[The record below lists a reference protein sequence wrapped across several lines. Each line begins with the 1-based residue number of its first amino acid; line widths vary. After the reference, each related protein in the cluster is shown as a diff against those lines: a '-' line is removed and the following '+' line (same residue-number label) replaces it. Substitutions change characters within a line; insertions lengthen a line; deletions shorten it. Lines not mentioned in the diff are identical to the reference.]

1 MRRALIL
8 SVLTILTAGLMAAE
22 DPKFTST
29 WKWMDAKSVSFAGSK
44 VAALVITKDDSLRMS
59 GEEALVR
66 ELNARGL
73 QGVATFRIV
82 PRPELEAA
90 EKAKVWYDKA
100 AVEGVV
106 ALRPVSSEK
115 VKSYSSA
122 VWTSAPYGSFWSYY
136 PYGWST
142 LYIPASTREDTV
154 VGVET
159 LVFSVKQ
166 NQLLWAGMSETKN
179 PKNLQQFVK
188 DLVVEAVKEMQKQ
201 GLIAKKP

>member
-1 MRRALIL
+1 M
-8 SVLTILTAGLMAAE
+8 
-22 DPKFTST
+22 
-29 WKWMDAKSVSFAGSK
+29 
-44 VAALVITKDDSLRMS
+44 
-59 GEEALVR
+59 
-66 ELNARGL
+66 
-73 QGVATFRIV
+73 
-82 PRPELEAA
+82 
-90 EKAKVWYDKA
+90 
-100 AVEGVV
+100 
-106 ALRPVSSEK
+106 RPVSSDK

-122 VWTSAPYGSFWSYY
+122 VWTSAPYGSFWGYY

-188 DLVVEAVKEMQKQ
+188 DLVVEAVKEMQKE
-201 GLIAKKP
+201 GLIAKKR

>member
-1 MRRALIL
+1 MRRAVVLLVL
-8 SVLTILTAGLMAAE
+8 SILTAGLLAAE

-44 VAALVITKDDSLRMS
+44 IAALVITKDDSLRVS
-59 GEEALVR
+59 GEESLVR
-66 ELNARGL
+66 ELAGRGL
-73 QGVATFRIV
+73 QAVATYRII
-82 PRPELEAA
+82 PRPELEDA

-106 ALRPVSSEK
+106 ALRPVGSEK
-115 VKSYSSA
+115 VKSYSPA
-122 VWTSAPYGSFWSYY
+122 VWTSAPYGSFWGYY

-159 LVFSVKQ
+159 LVFSVKL

-188 DLVVEAVKEMQKQ
+188 DLVVEAAKEMQKQ

>member
-1 MRRALIL
+1 MRR
-8 SVLTILTAGLMAAE
+8 VLVVPVVAILTAGLLAAE

-44 VAALVITKDDSLRMS
+44 IAALVITKDESLRVS

-66 ELNARGL
+66 ELAGRGL
-73 QGVATFRIV
+73 QAVATYRII
-82 PRPELEAA
+82 PRPELEDA

-106 ALRPVSSEK
+106 ALRPVGSEK
-115 VKSYSSA
+115 VKSYSPA
-122 VWTSAPYGSFWSYY
+122 VWTSAPYGSFWGYY

-154 VGVET
+154 IGVET
-159 LVFSVKQ
+159 LVFSVKL

-188 DLVVEAVKEMQKQ
+188 DLVVEAAKEMQKQ